1 MRSQS
6 SKHDTFPIGKN
17 ILRAILIFFI
27 SFVFLNNCFAQSGW
41 FYQPLP
47 YDGQIQDLKFFDAN
61 MGIIAMVNPNLI
73 LRTTNG
79 GYNWQAILSNQYVLG
94 FDIIDSISVY
104 GRGSNFNDNGM
115 IYRSYNRGTSWDSL
129 LIPNAWNTYGISFV
143 NRDTGWV
150 GGSAGGLPYLW
161 RTTNRGVNW
170 IVQSDNTG
178 RGRVFFLK
186 NKVNGEYM
194 GWAMDAAEVWKT
206 TTSGGNWFR
215 VMDAGFSGQLY
226 FLDENTGFAATGDNM
241 KKTTNGGLNWNAYY
255 MPTGYNLLIRTLNKF
270 KLINKDTIYG
280 TGGLRNF
287 GEFSRGI
294 IWVSTNGGVNWGFQQ
309 PDTSIHRGKYGGIDF
324 ANKDTGF
331 CDFIRTNDGGGTI
344 IITGIN
350 SGITEKPDIFKLEQ
364 NYPNPF
370 NSSTRID
377 FSVSIP
383 SYVSLAVYDITGKEV
398 VRIYNNEYF
407 LAGNYFAGIDV
418 GKMKL
423 SSGIYVYRMTVTD
436 SKQNNV
442 FIKSRK
448 LVYMK

>member
-1 MRSQS
+1 
-6 SKHDTFPIGKN
+6 N
-17 ILRAILIFFI
+17 
-27 SFVFLNNCFAQSGW
+27 
-41 FYQPLP
+41 
-47 YDGQIQDLKFFDAN
+47 
-61 MGIIAMVNPNLI
+61 
-73 LRTTNG
+73 
-79 GYNWQAILSNQYVLG
+79 
-94 FDIIDSISVY
+94 
-104 GRGSNFNDNGM
+104 
-115 IYRSYNRGTSWDSL
+115 
-129 LIPNAWNTYGISFV
+129 GISFV

-150 GGSAGGLPYLW
+150 GGTAGGVPYLW

-170 IVQSDNTG
+170 IVQSGNTG
-178 RGRVFFLK
+178 FGRVFFLR
-186 NKVNGEYM
+186 NKLNGEYI
-194 GWAMDAAEVWKT
+194 GWSQNYEEVWKT
-206 TTSGGNWFR
+206 TTSGINWFR
-215 VMDAGFSGQLY
+215 VMDVGYSSQLY
-226 FLDENTGFAATGDNM
+226 FLDEKTGFAATGDNM

-255 MPTGYNLLIRTLNKF
+255 MPTNNGILFNVMNKF
-270 KLINKDTIYG
+270 KVIYKDTIFGDYG
-280 TGGLRNF
+280 VRT
-287 GEFSRGI
+287 FSNGQNRGI

-309 PDTSIHRGKYGGIDF
+309 PDTSIQRRFSGIDF
-324 ANKDTGF
+324 YNKDTGWST
-331 CDFIRTNDGGGTI
+331 FIRTNDGGGQV

>member
-1 MRSQS
+1 MWS
-6 SKHDTFPIGKN
+6 
-17 ILRAILIFFI
+17 
-27 SFVFLNNCFAQSGW
+27 
-41 FYQPLP
+41 
-47 YDGQIQDLKFFDAN
+47 
-61 MGIIAMVNPNLI
+61 PNLI
-73 LRTTNG
+73 FRTTNG
-79 GYNWQAILSNQYVLG
+79 GYNWTTVYSTGRPAFELCL
-94 FDIIDSISVY
+94 IDSMAVY
-104 GRGSNFNDNGM
+104 VTSTTSSEYGM
-115 IYRSYNRGTSWDSL
+115 MLRSYNRGATWDSL
-129 LIPNAWNTYGISFV
+129 PVANSWTANGISFV

-150 GGSAGGLPYLW
+150 GGTAGGVPYLW

-170 IVQSDNTG
+170 IVQSGNTG
-178 RGRVFFLK
+178 FGRVFFLR
-186 NKVNGEYM
+186 NKLNGEYI
-194 GWAMDAAEVWKT
+194 GWSQNYEEVWKT

-215 VMDAGFSGQLY
+215 VMDVSANCSQLY
-226 FLDENTGFAATGDNM
+226 FIDENTGFAATGDNM

-398 VRIYNNEYF
+398 VRIYNSEYF
-407 LAGNYFAGIDV
+407 LAGNYFIGIDV
-418 GKMKL
+418 SKMKL

>member
-6 SKHDTFPIGKN
+6 SKHDIFPIGKN

-241 KKTTNGGLNWNAYY
+241 KKSTNGGLNWNAYY
-255 MPTGYNLLIRTLNKF
+255 MPTNNGILFNVMNKF
-270 KLINKDTIYG
+270 KVIYKDTIFGDYG
-280 TGGLRNF
+280 VRT
-287 GEFSRGI
+287 FSNGQNRGI

-309 PDTSIHRGKYGGIDF
+309 PDTSIQRRFSGIDF
-324 ANKDTGF
+324 YNKDTGWST
-331 CDFIRTNDGGGTI
+331 FIRTNDGGGQV

-350 SGITEKPDIFKLEQ
+350 SSITEKPDIFKLEQ

>member
-1 MRSQS
+1 MWS
-6 SKHDTFPIGKN
+6 
-17 ILRAILIFFI
+17 
-27 SFVFLNNCFAQSGW
+27 
-41 FYQPLP
+41 
-47 YDGQIQDLKFFDAN
+47 
-61 MGIIAMVNPNLI
+61 PNLI
-73 LRTTNG
+73 FRTTNG
-79 GYNWQAILSNQYVLG
+79 GYNWTTVYSTGRPAFELCL
-94 FDIIDSISVY
+94 IDSMAVY
-104 GRGSNFNDNGM
+104 VNSTTSSEYGM
-115 IYRSYNRGTSWDSL
+115 MLRSYNRGATWDSL
-129 LIPNAWNTYGISFV
+129 PVANSWTCNGISFV

-170 IVQSDNTG
+170 TVQSDNTG

-186 NKVNGEYM
+186 NKVNGEYV
-194 GWAMDAAEVWKT
+194 GWSQDDGVIWKT
-206 TTSGGNWFR
+206 TNSGIIWFELSNILSQ
-215 VMDAGFSGQLY
+215 AGFY
-226 FLDENTGFAATGDNM
+226 FLDENTGFAASYSTM
-241 KKTTNGGLNWNAYY
+241 KKTTNGGLNWTVYN
-255 MPTGYNLLIRTLNKF
+255 MPTSYNIFDNLIGAF
-270 KLINKDTIYG
+270 KVLNKDTIYG
-280 TGGLRNF
+280 VSGNRYWGPPLRV
-287 GEFSRGI
+287 RGI
-294 IWVSTNGGVNWGFQQ
+294 IWISTNGGVNWNFQQ
-309 PDTSIHRGKYGGIDF
+309 PDTAFQRSKYNGIDF

-331 CDFIRTNDGGGTI
+331 CDFIRTNDGGGPV

-350 SGITEKPDIFKLEQ
+350 SEITEKPGIFKLEQ

-398 VRIYNNEYF
+398 LRIYNNEYF

-436 SKQNNV
+436 SRQNNV